1 MDKELLKRKLKGK
14 KIHFTKHFI
23 EKAYIRGI
31 EKSYIEDLLTTL
43 KNLIGKKK
51 VRKMA
56 KKVRINYDFE
66 NDILYMFSGERVKD
80 SLQIE
85 NFVIDFSYDNKIV
98 GVEILDASKFLSKIL
113 ETHITKQMLKED
125 LKEGY
130 MSVYVGREMVFIN
143 IKLVFGIKELSNIPI
158 PVPLPIRVVK

>member
-1 MDKELLKRKLKGK
+1 MIIKL
-14 KIHFTKHFI
+14 
-23 EKAYIRGI
+23 
-31 EKSYIEDLLTTL
+31 
-43 KNLIGKKK
+43 
-51 VRKMA
+51 
-56 KKVRINYDFE
+56 
-66 NDILYMFSGERVKD
+66 
-80 SLQIE
+80 
-85 NFVIDFSYDNKIV
+85 V

-143 IKLVFGIKELSNIPI
+143 IKLAFGIKELSNIPI